1 MFRTKNFLSI
11 AHVIVIACITT
22 IFVVNAQGQKKSEY
36 IGNADVKTSLFK
48 EVNIIM
54 NAANKAQANVL
65 APKNY
70 DKATKLYQ
78 EADAELKKGKSLEDI
93 QKKLVQSSTYF
104 QKAIDATKLAEVTFP
119 NSMKA
124 RRDAQKTESARFSE
138 KLWTEAE
145 KKFNEAAGKLEDGDV
160 NNARKKAT
168 DAEELYRKA
177 ELDAIK
183 SNYLDGTR
191 ELLKQADKLDVKKYA
206 PQTLQMAQQL
216 VIKAEKEM
224 NENRYD
230 TDVAR
235 SLAQQ
240 ANYQA
245 KHAIYLAKTIKQ
257 MKDKDQSWEDLML
270 TSEKPLQQIAEKT
283 DRVAS
288 FDAGSD
294 KTTDEIIA
302 YIDTYQNRV
311 EGLSQ
316 NLDSYKRKSNLQ
328 GSRIT
333 ELEQQLG
340 SEAEQKSLL
349 AQQISN
355 QAKTDKQ
362 YANLERSFSPE
373 EARVLREGD
382 DIIIRLVGLNFPSAN
397 SNIEQQYF
405 GLLSKV
411 RDAIQS
417 FPECTVSVL
426 GYTDSYGGDVQNLQL
441 SIERA
446 ESVNQYLLV
455 NANLNASQIEVIGY
469 GESKP
474 IASNETV
481 AGRTMNRRVDVV
493 IHPWKSMGI
502 LSNVTF

>member
-1 MFRTKNFLSI
+1 MFQTKRFFGIVHL
-11 AHVIVIACITT
+11 IVIACITT
-22 IFVVNAQGQKKSEY
+22 IFAANAQGQKQSEY
-36 IGNADVKTSLFK
+36 IGSADVKTSLFK
-48 EVNIIM
+48 EVNVVM
-54 NAANKAQANVL
+54 NAANQAQADVL
-65 APKNY
+65 APQNY
-70 DKATKLYQ
+70 GEAMKLYK
-78 EADAELKKGKSLEDI
+78 EADDELKKGKNLEDI
-93 QKKLVQSSTYF
+93 QNKIIKSRAYF

-124 RRDAQKTESARFSE
+124 RTDAQNTGAARFSE
-138 KLWTEAE
+138 KLWTDAE
-145 KKFNEAAGKLEDGDV
+145 KKFNEAACRLEDGDV
-160 NNARKKAT
+160 NNARKKAD

-183 SNYLDGTR
+183 SNYLDETR

-283 DRVAS
+283 DMVAS

-294 KTTDEIIA
+294 KTTDEIVA

-340 SEAEQKSLL
+340 SQVKQKSLL
-349 AQQISN
+349 AQQIAN
-355 QAKTDKQ
+355 QAKTDEQ

-373 EARVLREGD
+373 EARILRESN
-382 DIIIRLVGLNFPSAN
+382 DIIIRLVGLNFPSAK
-397 SNIEQQYF
+397 STIEQKSF
-405 GLLSKV
+405 ALLTKV
-411 RDAIQS
+411 RNAIDS
-417 FPECTVSVL
+417 FSECTVSVL
-426 GYTDSYGGDVQNLQL
+426 GNTDSHGGDVNNLQL
-441 SIERA
+441 SKERA
-446 ESVNQYLLV
+446 EAVKQYILADGKLIGS
-455 NANLNASQIEVIGY
+455 NIEAIGY

-474 IASNETV
+474 IASNETMS
-481 AGRTMNRRVDVV
+481 GRAANRRVDVV

-502 LSNVTF
+502 FSNVTF